1 MLDKQHDNFTT
12 GTLDGDG
19 NFIGTVDAKI
29 NHLESMV
36 HNLAPNSSSGSSAN
50 IASGKTDIMKYK
62 KIEDALGKVEHILTD
77 SNGQNYTRQH
87 TLGNHD
93 KDHIER
99 ILKFIGKELSEG
111 EDTDDPRYGTFENA
125 AGDIIHILKLKEEAI
140 STSSRSASAFF
151 ASMIN
156 TLDQGPTLKN
166 PSPQPEATSFGDDAT
181 TALATTVALGVVGA
195 SLAKAIAPSWYQNQ
209 KNKIQKKLSMEENT
223 ALHKS

>member
-12 GTLDGDG
+12 GTVDEDG

-29 NHLESMV
+29 DHLKSMV

-87 TLGNHD
+87 TLGSHD

-140 STSSRSASAFF
+140 NTSSRSASAFF
-151 ASMIN
+151 ASMKKTLAPTIN
-156 TLDQGPTLKN
+156 ILDQGQAPKN
-166 PSPQPEATSFGDDAT
+166 QSPHLSPEAASSARVLG
-181 TALATTVALGVVGA
+181 TAVALGIVGA
-195 SLAKAIAPSWYQNQ
+195 SVAKAIAPSWYQNQ
-209 KNKIQKKLSMEENT
+209 KNKIPFSGHRTSTK
-223 ALHKS
+223 